1 MNIFLHKKQFLLL
14 FLLYLYFPLAGQQ
27 VDTVVYANPGEPI
40 NFSFS
45 HFNESTI
52 GINLLQAP
60 SNGELVGPDVV
71 IDAHLTY
78 EFTYQ
83 PNPDFLGL
91 DIFTFTRIACPTIFS
106 CLDTMVVLVEVREP
120 TVDAKQD
127 IAFAMLNSGPI
138 EIDVLKN
145 DQSES
150 GDLEIANIP
159 MVNNGE
165 VLIDAEGKLFFQPTP
180 GFQGIASF
188 NYNACNDYGTCD
200 MATVNIVVNDV
211 LPGESDTLRI
221 FTSIN
226 EPIPILTPS
235 DYNLDETPENGVFEQ
250 FNVDLPLY
258 TPDNDFVGKD
268 YISFSYGAFA
278 QTVEVN
284 VMNYLKNQFL
294 VNDKAYVT
302 PGQSIEIDIFSN
314 DDLNGFPCLESL
326 GQPKYGSITIDQEN
340 SGILT
345 YRAPADFVGIDE
357 FEYAAKDANCQGAV
371 ETAKV
376 SVFVSKYEPAA
387 AKYEMSTPKM
397 TPLVIGYYVP
407 IQNFE
412 LKIKQ
417 QPRLGKLQFL
427 AGKVDTLIYG
437 RQITGENLMIYWPS
451 QDLESATDEFEVTY
465 CLKGQAN
472 TGSLDFFSLGGS
484 DCAYEKDV
492 KIQVDILDIGNGETP
507 LCFGDCIWSGDTNFD
522 GIVNLEDLLPI
533 GQQMGQSS
541 APREDLGFT
550 DWFGEEVTSEVS
562 SVKHIDTDGDGLVT
576 SADTAAINAFFGRT
590 HSMTNAKIPTYDYQI
605 YLKGNSTLRPGDM
618 FELDIYIGSE
628 DAPAIDLY
636 GFLFNLP
643 YNTRFFKP
651 ESMEIDFAA
660 SSWMTYNSPTLDMAN
675 NDGQG
680 RLSAAFTRTNQIA
693 VSGFGKVGTMRGV
706 VEDVLIIKDA
716 DGKIEIEIS
725 DLLGTTATNGS
736 GDAYGVKVAP
746 FTITI
751 DLEAETQPE
760 EEDDDESELD
770 PLDPGDLL
778 LYPNPVQDRLNLY
791 LNGGRQIDRVQ
802 LFDLNGRLLIDSGR
816 IGNRAATLAIP
827 NVSDGLYLAKIFS
840 DNQLISRKVQ
850 ITKALGK

>member
-27 VDTVVYANPGEPI
+27 VDTVIYANPGEPI

-45 HFNESTI
+45 HFNETTI
-52 GINLLQAP
+52 GINVLQAP
-60 SNGELVGPDVV
+60 SNGDLVGPDVV
-71 IDAHLTY
+71 IDAYRTY

-91 DIFTFTRIACPTIFS
+91 DIFTFTRASCPAIFS
-106 CLDTMVVLVEVREP
+106 CIDTMVVLVDVREP
-120 TVDAKQD
+120 SVDAKQD
-127 IAFAMLNSGPI
+127 IAFAMLNSGPV

-145 DQSES
+145 DLSES

-159 MVNNGE
+159 MVNNGK
-165 VLIDAEGKLFFQPTP
+165 VIINPEGKLFFQPTP

-211 LPGESDTLRI
+211 LPGETDTLRI

-226 EPIPILTPS
+226 EPIPIITPS
-235 DYNLDETPENGVFEQ
+235 DYNLDQSPENGIFEQ
-250 FNVDLPLY
+250 FNENLPLY

-314 DDLNGFPCLESL
+314 DELNGFPCLESL

-345 YRAPADFVGIDE
+345 YRAPANFVGIDE
-357 FEYAAKDANCQGAV
+357 FEYSAKGANCQGAV
-371 ETAKV
+371 ESAKV

-412 LKIKQ
+412 LNIKQ

-451 QDLESATDEFEVTY
+451 EDIENATDDFEVTY
-465 CLKGQAN
+465 CLKGQTSISN
-472 TGSLDFFSLGGS
+472 GLDLFSLDRS
-484 DCAYEKDV
+484 DC
-492 KIQVDILDIGNGETP
+492 
-507 LCFGDCIWSGDTNFD
+507 
-522 GIVNLEDLLPI
+522 
-533 GQQMGQSS
+533 
-541 APREDLGFT
+541 
-550 DWFGEEVTSEVS
+550 
-562 SVKHIDTDGDGLVT
+562 
-576 SADTAAINAFFGRT
+576 
-590 HSMTNAKIPTYDYQI
+590 
-605 YLKGNSTLRPGDM
+605 
-618 FELDIYIGSE
+618 
-628 DAPAIDLY
+628 
-636 GFLFNLP
+636 
-643 YNTRFFKP
+643 
-651 ESMEIDFAA
+651 
-660 SSWMTYNSPTLDMAN
+660 
-675 NDGQG
+675 
-680 RLSAAFTRTNQIA
+680 
-693 VSGFGKVGTMRGV
+693 
-706 VEDVLIIKDA
+706 
-716 DGKIEIEIS
+716 
-725 DLLGTTATNGS
+725 
-736 GDAYGVKVAP
+736 
-746 FTITI
+746 
-751 DLEAETQPE
+751 
-760 EEDDDESELD
+760 
-770 PLDPGDLL
+770 
-778 LYPNPVQDRLNLY
+778 
-791 LNGGRQIDRVQ
+791 
-802 LFDLNGRLLIDSGR
+802 
-816 IGNRAATLAIP
+816 
-827 NVSDGLYLAKIFS
+827 
-840 DNQLISRKVQ
+840 
-850 ITKALGK
+850 